1 MVPSLTN
8 AAPVAGVPQPSTLN
22 VAPAGTVTVPVLP
35 RVPYPAKMV
44 ATGRVSDAVEATVPV
59 TTN

>member
-22 VAPAGTVTVPVLP
+22 VAPGRNGDRAGAPEGPVS
-35 RVPYPAKMV
+35 RQD
-44 ATGRVSDAVEATVPV
+44 GCHRGVSDAVEATVPV